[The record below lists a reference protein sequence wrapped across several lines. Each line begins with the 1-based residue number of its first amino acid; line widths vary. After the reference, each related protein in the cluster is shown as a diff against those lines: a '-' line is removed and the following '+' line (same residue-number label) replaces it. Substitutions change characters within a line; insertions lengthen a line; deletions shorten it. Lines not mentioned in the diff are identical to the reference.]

1 MEVALYFMMLFLAFL
16 VLTIMEIFKEQN
28 AGN

>member
-1 MEVALYFMMLFLAFL
+1 MEVALYFLMLFLAFL
-16 VLTIMEIFKEQN
+16 VLTIMEIFKEQK